1 MGIAGPSRGHHRP
14 TGMTSWSGCGLP
26 DQTGQQR
33 RVGAADLGADPRAT
47 LMVGDNP
54 IRGCGATACGLR
66 TYILPA
72 EHRTGDRGL
81 ADTLRL
87 VGSR

>member
-1 MGIAGPSRGHHRP
+1 
-14 TGMTSWSGCGLP
+14 
-26 DQTGQQR
+26 
-33 RVGAADLGADPRAT
+33 
-47 LMVGDNP
+47 MVGDNP
-54 IRGCGATACGLR
+54 VRDGGATACGLR

>member
-1 MGIAGPSRGHHRP
+1 VIQTLFETPSTYRP
-14 TGMTSWSGCGLP
+14 TDAEMATPVPPVEAVLFDFRNTIFQMIDLETWL
-26 DQTGQQR
+26 R
-33 RVGAADLGADPRAT
+33 RDG
-47 LMVGDNP
+47 
-54 IRGCGATACGLR
+54 GATACGLR
-66 TYILPA
+66 TYIPPA